1 MKIKKY
7 YEKNE
12 EYKRKSNAI
21 LLNRVSDFIGLVEK
35 IFFN

>member
-21 LLNRVSDFIGLVEK
+21 LLNRVSDFIEK
-35 IFFN
+35 LKFT